1 MWVTQFF
8 LYSMNYIT
16 LHIVALLS
24 ALNIV
29 FHIINICYMLFGGHG
44 GGAGYEGYVI
54 GSIVALILFCVYLV
68 LYRVK
73 KLMQS
78 KSFRY
83 VHILCITNFVL
94 YLIVW
99 IYLIAYTFKW

>member
-1 MWVTQFF
+1 MRKIID
-8 LYSMNYIT
+8 IT

-29 FHIINICYMLFGGHG
+29 FHIINICYILFSGHG

-54 GSIVALILFCVYLV
+54 GSIVALILFGVYLV
-68 LYRVK
+68 LYCIK
-73 KLMQS
+73 KLKYAQD
-78 KSFRY
+78 KCIRN
-83 VHILCITNFVL
+83 VHILCITNIVL

-99 IYLIAYTFKW
+99 IYLITYAFHW